1 MTHPLTTTT
10 IYVEGDDDLRILRA
24 WFPNIQFTS
33 AGGKDKVAANT
44 LQHPACQ
51 GLKDRDFADDV
62 AVAASRASGSRL
74 ALLRRYCIENYLLE
88 PDIIASAVRAMPA
101 VASSLA
107 AWTDEAFVRQQLTQW
122 GAELALYAA
131 ANVIVAGWRKAVEA
145 DFLSY
150 FGPLPPLPP
159 LSRAQVIQELQRR
172 LASLIRPEEVENV
185 LEARLRQIQQDITAW
200 DGLHRWING
209 KVLLEKCLYP
219 RVFEPTGLSQS
230 RLRDALIEA
239 GKGHVPAELQELA
252 ARWSLP
258 F

>member
-1 MTHPLTTTT
+1 
-10 IYVEGDDDLRILRA
+10 
-24 WFPNIQFTS
+24 
-33 AGGKDKVAANT
+33 
-44 LQHPACQ
+44 
-51 GLKDRDFADDV
+51 V
-62 AVAASRASGSRL
+62 AVAASRASSSRL

-101 VASSLA
+101 VASSLT

-150 FGPLPPLPP
+150 FGPLPPLQP
-159 LSRAQVIQELQRR
+159 LSRAQVIQELQHR

-185 LEARLRQIQQDITAW
+185 LEARLRQIQQDIAAW

-209 KVLLEKCLYP
+209 KVLLERCLYP
-219 RVFEPTGLSQS
+219 RVFEYPRGFEPTGLSLA

-258 F
+258 FWTTKARRTQRKKSSVPSVSPW

>member
-24 WFPNIQFTS
+24 WFPGIPFTK
-33 AGGKDKVAANT
+33 AGGKDEVAKRT
-44 LQHPACQ
+44 KEETACH
-51 GLKDRDFADDV
+51 GFKDRDFATDTE
-62 AVAASRASGSRL
+62 VAASRAPDSRL

-101 VASSLA
+101 VASDLA
-107 AWTDEAFVRQQLTQW
+107 AWMDEAFVRGQLMQW

-131 ANVIVAGWRKAVEA
+131 ANSIIAEWKLIVET
-145 DFLSY
+145 DFRRY
-150 FGPLPPLPP
+150 FGSLPPLP
-159 LSRAQVIQELQRR
+159 RERVVEELRRR
-172 LASLIRPEEVENV
+172 LALLTRPEDVDHI
-185 LEARLRQIQQDITAW
+185 LEARFIQVQQDVTTW
-200 DGLHRWING
+200 DGLHRWIIG
-209 KVLLEKCLYP
+209 KVLLEQYLYP
-219 RVFEPTGLSQS
+219 QVFKPTGLAQA

-239 GKGHVPAELQELA
+239 GKGRVPAELQELA